1 MFAKNSGFE
10 AVMDFKVEIFPHN
23 NPIDPKI
30 MTFPIKWLKGYLMWG
45 PWSSNMPIE
54 DILDETSRQSRPQTT
69 QSSQIPIKK
78 QVSKNDFFID
88 IFENLDLGSEMYISE
103 ISKSKISDYK
113 AQKMTIL

>member
-1 MFAKNSGFE
+1 
-10 AVMDFKVEIFPHN
+10 
-23 NPIDPKI
+23 
-30 MTFPIKWLKGYLMWG
+30 
-45 PWSSNMPIE
+45 MPME
-54 DILDETSRQSRPQTT
+54 DILDEPSRQSRPQTT

-78 QVSKNDFFID
+78 QVSKNYFFID